1 MSVHPAAMPYTFDGV
16 LPPELLTEVEAG
28 TNLLVSGPAMS
39 GKRQLLLQL
48 LARGASEGEGS
59 IVVTSRNPADDVVD
73 EYDALLPADATRFL
87 RVIDCVSNQSDT
99 ATDVEGV
106 HDVSSPG
113 DLTGI
118 GIQFSEIAREAEET
132 GLERLRVGFDS
143 LSPLLMYVDLQRLF
157 RFLHVF
163 TSQIQSRDWIGL
175 FAIDPDSHDQQ
186 EVNTISQLFDGM
198 IEIRLDDDAGR
209 QARVRGVTSSP
220 TDWVAFE

>member
-1 MSVHPAAMPYTFDGV
+1 MPYKIDDA
-16 LPPELLTEVEAG
+16 LPPELLTEVEPG

-39 GKRQLLLQL
+39 GKRQLLLKL

-59 IVVTSRNPADDVVD
+59 VIVTSRNPADDVVD
-73 EYDALLPADATRFL
+73 DYRDIHPSGGRDFL
-87 RVIDCVSNQSDT
+87 RIIDCVGDSM
-99 ATDVEGV
+99 DVEGAHV

-118 GIQFSEIAREAEET
+118 GIEFSEIAREAEEADL
-132 GLERLRVGFDS
+132 GRVRVGFDS

-163 TSQIQSRDWIGL
+163 TSQIQSRDWLGL

-198 IEIRLDDDAGR
+198 VEIRLADGGGR
-209 QARVRGVTSSP
+209 EARVRGVTDAP
-220 TDWVAFE
+220 TDWVALD

>member
-1 MSVHPAAMPYTFDGV
+1 MPYKIDDV
-16 LPPELLTEVEAG
+16 LPPELLTEVDPG

-48 LARGASEGEGS
+48 LARGTSEGEGS
-59 IVVTSRNPADDVVD
+59 VVVTSRNPAEDVTQSYRDVLD
-73 EYDALLPADATRFL
+73 GDFGYFRI
-87 RVIDCVSNQSDT
+87 IDCVSSRSGAEVDG
-99 ATDVEGV
+99 ARV
-106 HDVSSPG
+106 HEVSSPG

-118 GIQFSEIAREAEET
+118 GIEFSEIARDAEAADI
-132 GLERLRVGFDS
+132 ERLRVGFDS

-163 TSQIQSRDWIGL
+163 TSQIQSRDWLGL

-198 IEIRLDDDAGR
+198 IEIRLGDDGR
-209 QARVRGVTSSP
+209 EARVRGVTDAP
-220 TDWVAFE
+220 TDWVALDE

>member
-1 MSVHPAAMPYTFDGV
+1 MPYKIDGA

-39 GKRQLLLQL
+39 GKRQLLLKL

-59 IVVTSRNPADDVVD
+59 VVVTSRNPAGDVIDDYLDVRPSD
-73 EYDALLPADATRFL
+73 GHDFL
-87 RVIDCVSNQSDT
+87 RVIDCVGSDVE
-99 ATDVEGV
+99 TDVEGARV

-118 GIQFSEIAREAEET
+118 GIEFSEIAREAEET
-132 GLERLRVGFDS
+132 DRRRVRVGFDS

-163 TSQIQSRDWIGL
+163 TSQIQSRDWLGL

-198 IEIRLDDDAGR
+198 IEIRLADGGGR
-209 QARVRGVTSSP
+209 EARVRGVTDAP
-220 TDWVAFE
+220 TDWVAFD